1 MIIAESNPEMENFNA
16 NNCVKTFQIITAD
29 GAYFSL
35 NKDQSSI
42 LFYTQVPFLKK
53 GKDHETDICQTEML
67 QVEIRMQSKH
77 LQGLIETMLKV
88 LDKKLKQN
96 DDGEAV
102 TSDMRMFA

>member
-1 MIIAESNPEMENFNA
+1 MIIAENNHEMENFDA
-16 NNCVKTFQIITAD
+16 NNCIKNFQIITAD

-53 GKDHETDICQTEML
+53 GKNHETDICQSEML

-88 LDKKLKQN
+88 LEKKLKQKN
-96 DDGEAV
+96 DGEAV
-102 TSDMRMFA
+102 TSDRGMFA

>member
-1 MIIAESNPEMENFNA
+1 MIIQESNSERQSFNG
-16 NNCVKTFQIITAD
+16 NDYIKNFQIIVAD

-53 GKDHETDICQTEML
+53 GKNLETDICQTEML
-67 QVEIRMQSKH
+67 QVEIRMQSKN

-88 LDKKLKQN
+88 LYKKLKQKN
-96 DDGEAV
+96 DVEAV
-102 TSDMRMFA
+102 ISDMGMFA